1 MKKTY
6 IKPLCEV
13 SALRLEA
20 EFMNISVFDKNG
32 SQTGQVTDGDTP
44 VETEGTI
51 WNDSRG
57 FVIYS
62 AWDDEL

>member
-1 MKKTY
+1 
-6 IKPLCEV
+6 
-13 SALRLEA
+13 
-20 EFMNISVFDKNG
+20 MNISVFDKNG
-32 SQTGQVTDGDTP
+32 SQTSQVTIGETP

-57 FVIYS
+57 IVIYS

>member
-1 MKKTY
+1 MKKKY

-13 SALRLEA
+13 SALQLEA

-32 SQTGQVTDGDTP
+32 SQTGQVADGDTP

>member
-1 MKKTY
+1 
-6 IKPLCEV
+6 
-13 SALRLEA
+13 
-20 EFMNISVFDKNG
+20 MNISVFDKNG
-32 SQTGQVTDGDTP
+32 SQTSQVTDGDTP
-44 VETEGTI
+44 VATEGTI

>member
-1 MKKTY
+1 MEKTY

-13 SALRLEA
+13 SALQLEA

-32 SQTGQVTDGDTP
+32 SQTSQVTDGDTP
-44 VETEGTI
+44 VETEGTL

-57 FVIYS
+57 IVIYS

>member
-1 MKKTY
+1 MKKKY

-13 SALRLEA
+13 SALQLEA

-32 SQTGQVTDGDTP
+32 SQTSQVRDGETP

-57 FVIYS
+57 IVIYS

>member
-13 SALRLEA
+13 SALQLEA

-32 SQTGQVTDGDTP
+32 SQTSLVPDGDAP
-44 VETEGTI
+44 VETAGTI

-57 FVIYS
+57 VVIYS

>member
-13 SALRLEA
+13 SALQLEA

-32 SQTGQVTDGDTP
+32 SLKSQVTDGETP

-57 FVIYS
+57 IVIYS

>member
-1 MKKTY
+1 
-6 IKPLCEV
+6 
-13 SALRLEA
+13 
-20 EFMNISVFDKNG
+20 MNISVFDNNG

-57 FVIYS
+57 IVIYS